1 VHQYTLI
8 GIKKNY
14 NVMATIA
21 VVKKKFKTKLVVED
35 TFSCKQLKSPS
46 FELEELRHLNPK
58 GERADG

>member
-1 VHQYTLI
+1 
-8 GIKKNY
+8 
-14 NVMATIA
+14 MATIA